1 MAVISA
7 LQVIYG
13 IPPEAAVSCGILL
26 WLVTF
31 MACIPVGLFFA
42 HRGHLS
48 LRKLSAESHEEEE
61 REEGQAEPLF
71 AGANP
76 HPLPKG
82 PADNPGG
89 ERPQSTRQEHPP
101 RSPHQS

>member
-1 MAVISA
+1 
-7 LQVIYG
+7 VIYG

-48 LRKLSAESHEEEE
+48 LRRLSAESHQEERREEEQAQPSLAGGNPRPAAPGPPNVAGFGRAPQAG
-61 REEGQAEPLF
+61 RET
-71 AGANP
+71 
-76 HPLPKG
+76 LPRK
-82 PADNPGG
+82 
-89 ERPQSTRQEHPP
+89 PQEQ
-101 RSPHQS
+101 